1 MPVLL
6 QVNKICKAYGANVLL
21 EDATASFSSDQKI
34 GMIGRNGAGKST
46 TLNTVSGLVR
56 IRTGSIGL
64 NGYRPDFNTP
74 YGGYKDSGLGREFG
88 AEAVRNFQEVKS
100 IWR

>member
-1 MPVLL
+1 MSYKDVDDAVRIANDSHYGLAGA
-6 QVNKICKAYGANVLL
+6 VYGA
-21 EDATASFSSDQKI
+21 EDEIVGVA
-34 GMIGRNGAGKST
+34 R
-46 TLNTVSGLVR
+46 R